1 MIPVCNQQ
9 DLNSLLAESI
19 ERDGELL
26 MNMLQSIGT
35 KSGDPVEFSIQG
47 DNVEILGS
55 FDFIIPEKSPINDTV
70 QPKIDL
76 ENTVTEFLNLAEEKY
91 ALLSALPKS
100 EPSTDGTTE
109 TLYRITVKIGS
120 VQFGKSLIEYPRLQI
135 VFIKK
140 RCEPCPDGK
149 RPVCFS

>member
-1 MIPVCNQQ
+1 MISVCNKQ

-47 DNVEILGS
+47 DNGEILGS

-109 TLYRITVKIGS
+109 TLYIITVKIGS
-120 VQFGKSLIEYPRLQI
+120 VQFGKSLIEHPRVQI
-135 VFIKK
+135 SCSRIM
-140 RCEPCPDGK
+140 CDPCPDGS
-149 RPVCFS
+149 PNPCFK